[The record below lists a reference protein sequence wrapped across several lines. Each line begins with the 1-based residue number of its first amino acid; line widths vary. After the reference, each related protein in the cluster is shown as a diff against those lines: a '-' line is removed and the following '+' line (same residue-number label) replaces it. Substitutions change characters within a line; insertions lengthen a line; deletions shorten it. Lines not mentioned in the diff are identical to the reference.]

1 MRTPDRTRPA
11 LLPLLV
17 LAAGAFLSCGPR
29 VADGPWNVLF
39 VLVDTLRADRLS
51 LYGHHR
57 ATSPNLDRF
66 AGDAVVF
73 TTVQAQAG
81 CTFPSVNSLLTS
93 RYPAPFIER
102 AAQAGGGKREMGI
115 PEGMP
120 TLAGILA
127 DRGYRTAAVSAS
139 PVVRATPS
147 RVNPVGGFGAGFEV
161 FDEECVKR
169 QNAACVNGRA
179 LELLDGLD
187 EPFLLYLHFMDPH
200 APYRPP
206 ADHARRF
213 PDAAFSHRFIGAG
226 NPLPVV
232 RGLKGEG
239 PPVRLTAADVD
250 QLGILYDEEV
260 SYFDEQLARL
270 LEALEARGLLER
282 TVVVLVSDHGE
293 ELLEHGEIGHCW
305 SLTYDTVLG
314 TPLALRIPGVP
325 GGVREARVQNLDVL
339 PTLLD
344 YLGVAADDLGLQGRS
359 LRPAIEEEREV
370 NRYLFA
376 LQGRSRAISDGRW
389 KLILDVETG
398 AARLFDLAADPGE
411 TEDLAAAHPEEAGR
425 LLEVLRRWVELEGGG
440 AGSLRAAEEV
450 EKHLRAVGY
459 L

>member
-1 MRTPDRTRPA
+1 MTAARARRSA
-11 LLPLLV
+11 YLPLLA
-17 LAAGAFLSCGPR
+17 LAAGACLGCGPR
-29 VADGPWNVLF
+29 VPEGPWNVVF
-39 VLVDTLRADRLS
+39 VLVDTLRADHLS
-51 LYGHHR
+51 LYGHAR
-57 ATSPNLDRF
+57 ETSPNLDRF
-66 AGDAVVF
+66 AAQSLVF
-73 TTVQAQAG
+73 SRVQAQAG

-102 AAQAGGGKREMGI
+102 AARAGGQREMGI

-127 DRGYRTAAVSAS
+127 GRGYRTAAVSAS

-169 QNAACVNGRA
+169 QNAACVNDRA
-179 LELLDGLD
+179 LELLGGLD

-232 RGLKGEG
+232 RGLKGER

-250 QLGILYDEEV
+250 QLAILYDEEV
-260 SYFDEQLARL
+260 SYFDRQLARL
-270 LEALEARGLLER
+270 LEALEARELLER

-293 ELLEHGEIGHCW
+293 ELLEHDELGHCW

-314 TPLALRIPGVP
+314 TPLVIRIPGVP

-344 YLGVAADDLGLQGRS
+344 YLGIPADDLGLQGRS
-359 LRPAIEEEREV
+359 LRPAIERQREV

-389 KLILDVETG
+389 KLILDVETEE
-398 AARLFDLAADPGE
+398 ARLFDLAADPGE
-411 TEDLAAAHPEEAGR
+411 TRDLAAAHPEEAAR
-425 LLEVLRRWVELEGGG
+425 LRAVLLRWVERQG
-440 AGSLRAAEEV
+440 GSLRASEAVEE
-450 EKHLRAVGY
+450 HLRAVGY